1 MNGGLT
7 GKLETEQKYE
17 VGPEFTMPDLGGVG
31 GSGVAAAPEV
41 QLLVARY
48 YDTAD
53 LRLATARVTL
63 RRRTGG
69 QDAAW
74 HLKLPVGGDTRRE
87 VHAPLGSG
95 EEEVPAGLAELVAT
109 WTDGRPL
116 RPVATLQT
124 RRTVWRITGPG
135 GEVLAEV
142 ADDLVT
148 GHRDARPGPPGGPE
162 AAAADLTWREV
173 EVELVS
179 GQPAILAAAGQRLRA
194 AGARP
199 SRSASKLS
207 RVLAAPPAEVQQ
219 PVRDAGGA
227 SAGVPS

>member
-1 MNGGLT
+1 MSGGLT
-7 GKLETEQKYE
+7 DELETEQKYE
-17 VGPEFTMPDLGGVG
+17 VDPEFTMPDLGGVG
-31 GSGVAAAPEV
+31 GSGVAAPPEI

-48 YDTAD
+48 YDTGD
-53 LRLATARVTL
+53 LRLAAAGVTL

-95 EEEVPAGLAELVAT
+95 EEEVPAALAELVST

-116 RPVATLQT
+116 RPVATLET
-124 RRTVWRITGPG
+124 RRTVWRIAGPG
-135 GEVLAEV
+135 GQVLAEV

-148 GHRDARPGPPGGPE
+148 GHRDARPGSPGGREVAP
-162 AAAADLTWREV
+162 ADLTWREV

-179 GQPAILAAAGQRLRA
+179 GQPAILTAAGQRLRD

-199 SRSASKLS
+199 SGSASKLS
-207 RVLAAPPAEVQQ
+207 RVLAAPAAEL
-219 PVRDAGGA
+219 
-227 SAGVPS
+227 

>member
-1 MNGGLT
+1 MSGGLT

-17 VGPEFTMPDLGGVG
+17 VEPDFAMPDFSGLA
-31 GSGVAAAPEV
+31 GSGMAVPEI

-48 YDTAD
+48 YDTGD
-53 LRLATARVTL
+53 LRLAAAGVTL

-74 HLKLPVGGDTRRE
+74 HLKLPVGGNTRRE

-95 EEEVPAGLAELVAT
+95 DEAVPAGLAELVT
-109 WTDGRPL
+109 VWTDGRPL
-116 RPVATLQT
+116 RPVATLET
-124 RRTVWRITGPG
+124 RRTAWRITGPG

-148 GHRDARPGPPGGPE
+148 GHRDARPGSPGGRE
-162 AAAADLTWREV
+162 VASADLTWREV

-179 GQPAILAAAGQRLRA
+179 GPPAILAAAGRRLRS

-199 SRSASKLS
+199 SGSASKLS
-207 RVLAAPPAEVQQ
+207 RVLSAP
-219 PVRDAGGA
+219 
-227 SAGVPS
+227 SS

>member
-1 MNGGLT
+1 MDGGLT

-17 VGPEFTMPDLGGVG
+17 AGADFTMPDLSDLGDLGGPG
-31 GSGVAAAPEV
+31 MASTPEV

-48 YDTAD
+48 YDTGD
-53 LRLATARVTL
+53 LRLAAAGVTL

-69 QDAAW
+69 ADAAW

-87 VHAPLGSG
+87 VHAPLESG
-95 EEEVPAGLAELVAT
+95 DAAAAAEGGEKPVPPGLTELVTA
-109 WTDGRPL
+109 WTQGRPL
-116 RPVATLQT
+116 RPVATLET
-124 RRTVWRITGPG
+124 RRTVWPITGPG

-148 GHRDARPGPPGGPE
+148 GHRDALPGPPGEPGLGP
-162 AAAADLTWREV
+162 ADLTWREV

-179 GQPAILAAAGQRLRA
+179 GPPAILAAAAQRLRG

-199 SRSASKLS
+199 SGSANKLS
-207 RVLAAPPAEVQQ
+207 RVLAAPAVE
-219 PVRDAGGA
+219 A
-227 SAGVPS
+227 

>member
-17 VGPEFTMPDLGGVG
+17 ADADFTMPDLSGLG
-31 GSGVAAAPEV
+31 GSEMASPPET

-48 YDTAD
+48 YDTSD
-53 LRLATARVTL
+53 LRLAAAGVTL

-69 QDAAW
+69 ADAAW

-87 VHAPLGSG
+87 VHAPLESGDAAVPLESG
-95 EEEVPAGLAELVAT
+95 EKPVPAGLADLVT
-109 WTDGRPL
+109 DWTEGRPL
-116 RPVATLQT
+116 RPVATLET
-124 RRTVWRITGPG
+124 RRTVWPITGPG

-148 GHRDARPGPPGGPE
+148 GHREALPGPPEGAGLG
-162 AAAADLTWREV
+162 AADLTWREV
-173 EVELVS
+173 EVELVAGS
-179 GQPAILAAAGQRLRA
+179 PAILTAAAQRLRG

-199 SRSASKLS
+199 SGSANKLS
-207 RVLAAPPAEVQQ
+207 RVLAAPAAE
-219 PVRDAGGA
+219 A
-227 SAGVPS
+227 

>member
-17 VGPEFTMPDLGGVG
+17 VDPDFTMPDLGGLG
-31 GSGVAAAPEV
+31 GSDVTAPPET

-48 YDTAD
+48 YDTGD
-53 LRLATARVTL
+53 LRLAAAGVTL

-69 QDAAW
+69 PDAAW
-74 HLKLPVGGDTRRE
+74 HLKLPAGADTRRE

-95 EEEVPAGLAELVAT
+95 ADGVPPGLAELVAA

-135 GEVLAEV
+135 SEVLAEV
-142 ADDLVT
+142 ADDVVN
-148 GHRDARPGPPGGPE
+148 GHRDALPGSPGGRE
-162 AAAADLTWREV
+162 MTSADLTWREV
-173 EVELVS
+173 EVELVA
-179 GQPAILAAAGQRLRA
+179 GPPAILAAAGQRLRE

-199 SRSASKLS
+199 SGSANKLS
-207 RVLAAPPAEVQQ
+207 RLLAAPPAE
-219 PVRDAGGA
+219 A
-227 SAGVPS
+227 

>member
-1 MNGGLT
+1 MDGGLT

-17 VGPEFTMPDLGGVG
+17 VEQDFAMPDF
-31 GSGVAAAPEV
+31 SGLDGAGMAAPEI

-48 YDTAD
+48 YDTGD
-53 LRLATARVTL
+53 LRLAAAGVTL

-74 HLKLPVGGDTRRE
+74 HLKLPVGGDARRE
-87 VHAPLGSG
+87 VHAPLESG
-95 EEEVPAGLAELVAT
+95 DEDVPAGLAELVTA
-109 WTDGRPL
+109 WTDGHPL
-116 RPVATLQT
+116 RPVATLET
-124 RRTVWRITGPG
+124 RRTAWRITGPA

-148 GHRDARPGPPGGPE
+148 GHRDARPGSPGGREVAP
-162 AAAADLTWREV
+162 ADLTWREV

-179 GQPAILAAAGQRLRA
+179 GPPAILAAAGQRLRE

-199 SRSASKLS
+199 SGSANKLS
-207 RVLAAPPAEVQQ
+207 RVLAASPA
-219 PVRDAGGA
+219 PLR
-227 SAGVPS
+227 

>member
-17 VGPEFTMPDLGGVG
+17 VDPDFTMPDLGGLG
-31 GSGVAAAPEV
+31 GPDVTAPPET

-48 YDTAD
+48 YDTGD
-53 LRLATARVTL
+53 LRLAAAGVTL

-69 QDAAW
+69 PDAAW
-74 HLKLPVGGDTRRE
+74 HLKLPAGADTRRE
-87 VHAPLGSG
+87 VHAPLGSSADG
-95 EEEVPAGLAELVAT
+95 VPPGLAELVAA

-135 GEVLAEV
+135 SEVLAEV
-142 ADDLVT
+142 ADDVVN
-148 GHRDARPGPPGGPE
+148 GHRDALPGSPGGRE
-162 AAAADLTWREV
+162 MTSADLTWREV
-173 EVELVS
+173 EVELVA
-179 GQPAILAAAGQRLRA
+179 GPPAILAAAGQRLRE

-199 SRSASKLS
+199 SGSANKLS
-207 RVLAAPPAEVQQ
+207 RLLAAPPAE
-219 PVRDAGGA
+219 A
-227 SAGVPS
+227 